1 MQIFADTHVHVYP
14 RYDLSQFF
22 ASVFSSL
29 GAGSAVPVL
38 MLTERFD
45 CFFFQ
50 SLLAG
55 SAALP
60 AGYSLAERGPN
71 SARISGPDG
80 RGVVVVAGRQ
90 IVTAERL
97 ELLVLGRDLVIKD
110 KTPIVQAIG
119 VANSAG
125 ALPVVPWSPGKW
137 FGARGKIVDQ
147 LISSR
152 RPAELAFSDSALRPQ
167 GWALPPLLKKA
178 EAKGF
183 AVLAGSDPLP
193 LAGEEKRAGGY
204 YTAAEIPSL
213 GEGLP
218 LQAIEAN
225 LFSFF
230 RDPSAARNL
239 ISCGRRL
246 SLASLILTQIRL
258 KLAK

>member
-1 MQIFADTHVHVYP
+1 MQILADTHVHVYP
-14 RYDLSQFF
+14 RYDLSWFLSS
-22 ASVFSSL
+22 AFSGI

-55 SAALP
+55 AAALP
-60 AGYSLAERGPN
+60 PGYLLAERGPN
-71 SARISGPDG
+71 SAKISGPDG
-80 RGVVVVAGRQ
+80 RCVIVIAGRQ

-137 FGARGKIVDQ
+137 LGARGKIVDQ
-147 LISSR
+147 LICSR
-152 RPAELAFSDSALRPQ
+152 RPSELAFADSALRPQ

-183 AVLAGSDPLP
+183 AILAGSDPLP
-193 LAGEEKRAGGY
+193 FAGEEKRVGGY

-213 GEGLP
+213 TEDSP
-218 LQAIEAN
+218 LQAFEAG
-225 LFSFF
+225 LFSVF
-230 RDPSAARNL
+230 RDPTAARNL
-239 ISCGRRL
+239 CSRGRRL
-246 SLASLILTQIRL
+246 SLASLILAQIRL